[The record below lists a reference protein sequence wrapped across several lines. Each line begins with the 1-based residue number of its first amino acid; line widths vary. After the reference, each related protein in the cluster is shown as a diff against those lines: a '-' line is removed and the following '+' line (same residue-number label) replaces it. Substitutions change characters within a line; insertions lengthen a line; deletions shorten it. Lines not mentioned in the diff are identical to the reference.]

1 MKELKHILSYTR
13 RAVADYNMI
22 SPGDKI
28 AVGVSAGK
36 DSLTLLYALT
46 ALRRFYPVP
55 FDLVA
60 VTIDMGFAGMDF
72 GPISTLCRELDVPY
86 HIIPTQISHII
97 FRCAEGIKPLFTLR
111 KNAAGFAAHSGKG
124 TGLQPCSTGSSF

>member
-60 VTIDMGFAGMDF
+60 VTIDMGFAGHGFRPDLHALPRT
-72 GPISTLCRELDVPY
+72 GRALPHYSDPDIA
-86 HIIPTQISHII
+86 HH